1 LIAGEKRED
10 SVKELSD
17 KSDLSADGNANGMRD
32 SDVDSLMKLHQYSA
46 DDSFEE
52 YKQILRY
59 NTISTR
65 PPNKVAMGQDP
76 KKNRGILTSAF
87 FSNSQKLGF
96 LQKMN
101 TLNSKRQIGSKKN
114 VKPGCHDIHVIS
126 RRKNFQS
133 YNELF

>member
-46 DDSFEE
+46 EDSFEE
-52 YKQILRY
+52 YKQVLRY
-59 NTISTR
+59 NTITTR

-76 KKNRGILTSAF
+76 MKNRGILTSAL
-87 FSNSQKLGF
+87 FSNSQKLDF

-114 VKPGCHDIHVIS
+114 VKSGFHDIHVIS
-126 RRKNFQS
+126 RRKNFHS